1 MFRFGKQ
8 GQQQDANKKD
18 EGVVSTISS
27 STYLISEEQLQQA
40 LIKQKTNKKTLV
52 EILVEMNLLSQ
63 QDLATISNL
72 KVYAIPS
79 VKLSSDLFIKEVL
92 NLVPKY
98 FCLEQK
104 LIPLRYN
111 NNILTVVIADP
122 MNVNAIERLRDMV
135 RGDVKIVHAEENEVI
150 DYINQLYPEKAD
162 ENTEEV
168 LMTVKEIGET
178 VEEEEEAET
187 VRADSGPVVRLVDT
201 TLRQAMERGA
211 SDIHW
216 EPYTKESVVRFR
228 VDGHLVDHLRL
239 PRHIHSSVISR
250 IKILAGMDI
259 AETRR
264 PQDGRCQV
272 ATGGRKADLR
282 ISTVRAM
289 HGEKVVIRILNKGA
303 SVPELEQSG
312 LSQYNYDLLMDII
325 RRPQGMVLVTG
336 PTGSGKTTTLYSL
349 LHKIMNL
356 EKNILTIEDPIEYQ
370 LMRVNQIP
378 VQQKAG
384 VTFATVLRT
393 VLRQDPD
400 VIMVGEIR
408 DLETAEIAIQAALT
422 GHLVLST
429 LHTNDA
435 PGAITRLIDIGVK
448 PFLVAHAITGVI
460 AQRLIRRVCAECREE
475 YEPTTEEKLIAAR
488 MQIELPNKI
497 YKGAGC
503 VHCAGL
509 GFKGRTAVHEIL
521 KMTYRLSRQVLSN
534 SGLADIQEFALE
546 EGMVTL
552 LEDAMQKVALGTTT
566 FQEAIE
572 VAG

>member
-8 GQQQDANKKD
+8 AAAKEEIDHDNVAA
-18 EGVVSTISS
+18 ISS

-40 LIKQKTNKKTLV
+40 LIKQKANKKTLV

-79 VKLSSDLFIKEVL
+79 IKLTNDLFIKEVL

-104 LIPLRYN
+104 LIPLRYTN
-111 NNILTVVIADP
+111 NVLTIVIADP
-122 MNVNAIERLRDMV
+122 MNVNAVERLRDMV
-135 RGDVKIVHAEENEVI
+135 RGEVKIVHAEENEI
-150 DYINQLYPEKAD
+150 MEYIGQLYPEKGD
-162 ENTEEV
+162 EQTEEV
-168 LMTVKEIGET
+168 LMTVKEIGE
-178 VEEEEEAET
+178 VVDEEEKDEG
-187 VRADSGPVVRLVDT
+187 VKIDSGPVVRLVDT
-201 TLRQAMERGA
+201 TLRQAIERGA

-216 EPYTKESVVRFR
+216 EPYQKESVVRFR
-228 VDGHLVDHLRL
+228 IDGHLVDHLRL

-250 IKILAGMDI
+250 VKILAGMDI

-272 ATGGRKADLR
+272 STGGRKADLR

-289 HGEKVVIRILNKGA
+289 HGEKVVIRILNKG
-303 SVPELEQSG
+303 SNVPEIEQSG
-312 LSQYNYDLLMDII
+312 LTQYNYDLLLDII
-325 RRPQGMVLVTG
+325 RKPQGMLLVTG
-336 PTGSGKTTTLYSL
+336 PTGSGKTTTLYSIL
-349 LHKIMNL
+349 NKIMNL
-356 EKNILTIEDPIEYQ
+356 EKNILTIEDPVEYQ

-378 VQQKAG
+378 VHIKAG

-408 DLETAEIAIQAALT
+408 DLETAEIAIQAAMT

-435 PGAITRLIDIGVK
+435 PGALTRLIDLGVK
-448 PFLVAHAITGVI
+448 PFLVAHAVTGVV
-460 AQRLIRRVCAECREE
+460 AQRLVRRICEECKEE
-475 YEPTTEEKLIAAR
+475 YEPTTDEKIIAAR
-488 MQIELPNKI
+488 MQIELPSKLYNGK
-497 YKGAGC
+497 GC
-503 VHCAGL
+503 VNCAGL
-509 GFKGRTAVHEIL
+509 GYKGRTAVHEVL
-521 KMTYRLSRQVLSN
+521 KVSYRLSRQLLSN
-534 SGLADIQEFALE
+534 SNLADVQEFAIE
-546 EGMVTL
+546 DGMVPL
-552 LEDAMQKVALGTTT
+552 FQDALQKVALGITT
-566 FQEAIE
+566 FQETIE
-572 VAG
+572 VIG